1 VPGRWLDRFA
11 EQPAA
16 GSRRGQVC
24 RSALGTQGRKQR
36 VGVVHERDVVGA
48 TQAQLRLPRF
58 PDSAFPDG
66 PRVRELV
73 ARAVA
78 VLALTVTVAYLI
90 WRALATIDL
99 AVWWLSVPLYV
110 LELHAAVG
118 LGLYVFSLWEVHA
131 GPRARPVRESSLRVA
146 VLIPTWNEPTEVLA
160 PTIAAAVALQPV
172 HETWVLDDGDRPHV
186 ARLAGDL
193 GARYLRR
200 SDRSHAKAGNLNH
213 ALGVIEADVVA
224 VLDADHVA
232 RPDFLVNALGYF
244 DDPRVALVQTPQDFY
259 NLESFEHSRTAA
271 RDGFN
276 EQSLFYRAILAGKN
290 RWQAAFWCGTNA
302 LVRVQALKEVGGVA
316 TETVTEDIH
325 TTIRLH
331 AKGWRTVYHNEVLAR
346 GLAAASAGQYLLQR
360 HRWGTGAMQVLR
372 ADNPLTTAGLTVP
385 QRLAYAFTLLGWFDA
400 WRSLGY
406 LLVPVGVLLT
416 GTIPIQAP
424 LGTFAVA
431 FTVTFTLQQLAL
443 WLLGRGWQRPWLAIL
458 FDLVR
463 LPSNL
468 AATMTLFGRRSVG
481 FQVTPKG
488 RTGER
493 PRRTPAPRILSA
505 VVVVS
510 GLAAVWFVATI
521 AGSTP
526 LHYGVRAAA
535 SVAAGWLAFNLA
547 MVTAAIARI
556 RAIRYGAERRASV
569 RFPVSLPAQLDGVAC
584 TARDLSLTGAR
595 VSAPS
600 PLPAEPSTLVLEAP
614 GRAVALRCAVRA
626 RIDHPDGS
634 HTMGLE
640 FLPGQWPAI
649 GALTHLLFN
658 AGVGLEVVPEPVPL
672 DAAA

>member
-1 VPGRWLDRFA
+1 MV
-11 EQPAA
+11 
-16 GSRRGQVC
+16 RGI
-24 RSALGTQGRKQR
+24 G
-36 VGVVHERDVVGA
+36 E
-48 TQAQLRLPRF
+48 AQSGLPRF
-58 PDSAFPDG
+58 PDGAPPDS
-66 PRVRELV
+66 PRIRDLV
-73 ARAVA
+73 THAVA
-78 VLALTVTVAYLI
+78 VLALTATAVYLI
-90 WRALATIDL
+90 WRAVATIDL
-99 AVWWLSVPLYV
+99 AVWWLSIPLYV

-118 LGLYVFSLWEVHA
+118 LGLYTFSLWDVHA
-131 GPRARPVRESSLRVA
+131 GPRARPVRESPLRVA
-146 VLIPTWNEPTEVLA
+146 VLIPTWNEPPEVLA
-160 PTIAAAVALQPV
+160 PTIAAAVALQPA

-186 ARLAGDL
+186 ARLADDL

-200 SDRSHAKAGNLNH
+200 TDRSHAKAGNLNH
-213 ALGVIEADVVA
+213 ALEVIDADIIA

-232 RPDFLVNALGYF
+232 RPDFLVNTLGYF

-302 LVRVQALKEVGGVA
+302 LLRVSALKEVGGVA

-331 AKGWRTVYHNEVLAR
+331 AAGWRTVYHNEVLAR
-346 GLAAASAGQYLLQR
+346 GLAAAGAGQYLLQR
-360 HRWGTGAMQVLR
+360 HRWGTGAMQVLQT
-372 ADNPLTTAGLTVP
+372 DNPLTTPGLTLP
-385 QRLAYAFTLLGWFDA
+385 QRLAYAFTLLGWFEA

-406 LLVPVGVLLT
+406 LLVPIAVLLT
-416 GTIPIQAP
+416 GVVPIRAP
-424 LGTFAVA
+424 LRSFALA
-431 FTVTFTLQQLAL
+431 FAATFTLQQLAL

-468 AATMTLFGRRSVG
+468 AATMTLFGRRTTQ
-481 FQVTPKG
+481 FKVTPKG

-510 GLAAVWFVATI
+510 AITTVWFVATI
-521 AGSTP
+521 AGRTP

-535 SVAAGWLAFNLA
+535 FAAAGWLAFNLA
-547 MVTAAIARI
+547 LVAAAIARI

-569 RFPVSLPAQLDGVAC
+569 RFPVSLPAQMDGVTC
-584 TARDLSLTGAR
+584 TATDLSLTGAR

-600 PLPAEPSTLVLEAP
+600 PLPGEPSTLVLDSP

-626 RIDHPDGS
+626 RFDHPDGS
-634 HTMGLE
+634 QTVAVE
-640 FLPGQWPAI
+640 FQPGQWPAI

-658 AGVGLEVVPEPVPL
+658 AGVGLEVVPELVPL
-672 DAAA
+672 GAVA

>member
-1 VPGRWLDRFA
+1 
-11 EQPAA
+11 
-16 GSRRGQVC
+16 
-24 RSALGTQGRKQR
+24 
-36 VGVVHERDVVGA
+36 VVHERNVVGL
-48 TQAQLRLPRF
+48 TEVQSRLPRF
-58 PDSAFPDG
+58 PDGATPGG
-66 PRVRELV
+66 PCSRDL
-73 ARAVA
+73 ATRAVA
-78 VLALTVTVAYLI
+78 VLALTVTAAYLI
-90 WRALATIDL
+90 WRAVATVDL
-99 AVWWLSVPLYV
+99 AVWWLSIPLYV

-118 LGLYVFSLWEVHA
+118 LGLYTFSLWDVHA
-131 GPRARPVRESSLRVA
+131 GPRARPVRETPLRVA
-146 VLIPTWNEPTEVLA
+146 VLIPTWNEPAEVLA

-172 HETWVLDDGDRPHV
+172 HETWVLDDGDRPQI

-193 GARYLRR
+193 GACYLRR

-213 ALGVIEADVVA
+213 ALGIIEADVIA

-232 RPDFLVNALGYF
+232 RPDFLAHTLGYF
-244 DDPRVALVQTPQDFY
+244 EDPRVALVQTPQDFY

-302 LVRVQALKEVGGVA
+302 LLRVSALKEVGGVA
-316 TETVTEDIH
+316 TGTVTEDIH

-346 GLAAASAGQYLLQR
+346 GLAAAGASQYLLQR

-385 QRLAYAFTLLGWFDA
+385 QRLAYAFTLLGWFEA

-416 GTIPIQAP
+416 GAVPIHAP
-424 LGTFAVA
+424 LGTF
-431 FTVTFTLQQLAL
+431 AL

-488 RTGER
+488 RTGGR

-505 VVVVS
+505 VVSVS

-521 AGSTP
+521 AGRTP

-535 SVAAGWLAFNLA
+535 FVAAGWLAFNLA
-547 MVTAAIARI
+547 MVAAAIARI

-569 RFPVSLPAQLDGVAC
+569 RFPVSLPAQLDGATC
-584 TARDLSLTGAR
+584 TATDLSLTGAR

-600 PLPAEPSTLVLEAP
+600 PLPAEPSTLLLEAP
-614 GRAVALRCAVRA
+614 GRAVALHCAVRA
-626 RIDHPDGS
+626 RIDHSDGS
-634 HTMGLE
+634 QTVAVE
-640 FLPGQWPAI
+640 FQPGQWPAI
-649 GALTHLLFN
+649 GVLTHLLFN

-672 DAAA
+672 GAVA